1 MLLKGKFNFQF
12 DINAAI
18 NIRNIGLNTLGTSG
32 IYACGVASG
41 GDIAY
46 DISSYAMMKQ
56 ENLGVGLEAPNALA
70 LG

>member
-1 MLLKGKFNFQF
+1 LTNVLLKGKFNFQF

-46 DISSYAMMKQ
+46 DISSYTMMKQ
-56 ENLGVGLEAPNALA
+56 ENLGVGLEAPML
-70 LG
+70 